1 MQTKGDEMGTVGY
14 SHTKC
19 GYLIEDHE
27 GVVVAHRYV
36 NAEGKPCTSFYLA
49 GTAAAAEVLL
59 AVLNKAADKH
69 VAEGQ

>member
-1 MQTKGDEMGTVGY
+1 MGVTDY
-14 SHTKC
+14 TRTWC

-36 NAEGKPCTSFYLA
+36 SAEGNSCTSFYLA

-59 AVLNKAADKH
+59 AALNALADKQ
-69 VAEGQ
+69 AEAGQGG